1 MFFNNILSYDMLDD
15 MEENIARSE
24 INTSSS
30 EDTNEC
36 CICLEKYLGNSKTKA
51 TTISN
56 IIKHNPSIIKQCNCS
71 YVVHNECFYNWFKNN
86 QSCVIC
92 RENMNR
98 IVIIHDIQHVGV
110 SRYFIVRV
118 TVKLIN
124 GILIANYTIY
134 IIKTV
139 YRTLATILIY
149 SVFLFYLVNIIK
161 KQYERI
167 TTDNIDIEYETL
179 E

>member
-24 INTSSS
+24 NNISSN
-30 EDTNEC
+30 EDTIEC
-36 CICLEKYLGNSKTKA
+36 CICLEKYLDDGITKA
-51 TTISN
+51 TIVN
-56 IIKHNPSIIKQCNCS
+56 NVIKNNNGIIKTCNCS

-92 RENMNR
+92 REKMNR
-98 IVIIHDIQHVGV
+98 IIIIHDNQINGV

-134 IIKTV
+134 ILKTV

-149 SVFLFYLVNIIK
+149 SVFIFYLVNIIK

-167 TTDNIDIEYETL
+167 TSDNINLEYETL

>member
-1 MFFNNILSYDMLDD
+1 MFFNNILSYDMLDG
-15 MEENIARSE
+15 MEENIVRSE
-24 INTSSS
+24 NNISSN
-30 EDTNEC
+30 EDAIEC
-36 CICLEKYLGNSKTKA
+36 CICLEKYLDDGITKA
-51 TTISN
+51 TIVN
-56 IIKHNPSIIKQCNCS
+56 NVIKNNNGIIKTCNCS
-71 YVVHNECFYNWFKNN
+71 YVVHNECFYKWFKNN

-92 RENMNR
+92 REKMHT
-98 IVIIHDIQHVGV
+98 IIIIHNNQEINV

-149 SVFLFYLVNIIK
+149 SVFLFYLVNLIK
-161 KQYERI
+161 RHYERMSNG
-167 TTDNIDIEYETL
+167 NIDIDYETI

>member
-24 INTSSS
+24 NNISSN
-30 EDTNEC
+30 EDAIEC
-36 CICLEKYLGNSKTKA
+36 CICLEKYLCDGITKA
-51 TTISN
+51 TTVSN
-56 IIKHNPSIIKQCNCS
+56 VIKNNSSIIKKCNCS

-92 RENMNR
+92 REKMNR
-98 IVIIHDIQHVGV
+98 IIIIHDNQINGV

-134 IIKTV
+134 ILKTV

-149 SVFLFYLVNIIK
+149 SVFIFYLVNIIK

-167 TTDNIDIEYETL
+167 TSDNINLEYETL

>member
-1 MFFNNILSYDMLDD
+1 MFFNNILSYDKLD
-15 MEENIARSE
+15 NIQE
-24 INTSSS
+24 KIIQN
-30 EDTNEC
+30 DCTNEC
-36 CICLEKYLGNSKTKA
+36 SICLEKYLEDSNDPAININNVLKNN
-51 TTISN
+51 N
-56 IIKHNPSIIKQCNCS
+56 IIKKCNCS

-86 QSCVIC
+86 QSCIIC
-92 RENMNR
+92 RKKLNE
-98 IVIIHDIQHVGV
+98 IIIILDNQQVNV

-139 YRTLATILIY
+139 YRTLATLLIY
-149 SVFLFYLVNIIK
+149 SVFLYYLVNLIK
-161 KQYERI
+161 KHHERMI
-167 TTDNIDIEYETL
+167 GNNVDIEYETL